1 MSTNHLISHAE
12 GDRKIFGFW
21 MFLCAEVVLFSCLF
35 GTYLALR
42 NHTNGGPT
50 PEELFKLEET
60 IKSTVVL
67 LTSSF
72 TSVMAIKN
80 MQQEKL
86 RPMQIWLGI
95 TVLLGL
101 TFLGLEIKEFMKYVE
116 EDGLGIG
123 RSAFASSYYLLL
135 GTHGSHVLFG
145 SVWIS
150 TLMIQTGRRGIN
162 AQTAPKLFIASL
174 YWHFV
179 DVVWVFIFTLVYLL
193 GKVG

>member
-1 MSTNHLISHAE
+1 MTTKNLISQPE

-21 MFLCAEVVLFSCLF
+21 IFLSAEVVLFSCLF
-35 GTYLALR
+35 GTYLALKH
-42 NHTNGGPT
+42 HTDGGPT
-50 PEELFKLEET
+50 PNELFELKET

-72 TSVMAIKN
+72 TSAMAIKN

-86 RPMQIWLGI
+86 VPTQIWFSI

-101 TFLGLEIKEFMKYVE
+101 VFLGLEIKEFMRYVHE
-116 EDGLGIG
+116 GLGLG
-123 RSAFASSYYLLL
+123 RSAFASAYYLLL

-145 SVWIS
+145 TVWIS
-150 TLMIQTGRRGIN
+150 TLIFQAGRQGITVG
-162 AQTAPKLFIASL
+162 TAPKLFVASL

-179 DVVWVFIFTLVYLL
+179 DVVWVFIFTVVYLL